1 MKKQKIL
8 WISLFLVVPLILS
21 LLVFN
26 LDIPMQS
33 IECNYEIKKDVTLVS
48 EFVIVKDKKEE
59 EKSIGVV
66 SFKVDNILYG
76 VGHGSGFNEKTKYLA
91 YKIVP
96 AFVRTTD
103 VKLGFVLDNQMYST
117 YEYIGEVIKDNDNGC
132 IFSSEGLKED
142 NYTKISVADKIVSGD
157 AKLIMRNNIG
167 ELQAYSVLVQIV
179 ENKGRKRLDVTITD
193 EELIGKTNGIL
204 RGMSGSP
211 IIQDGKLIGVIK
223 ATYMYREY
231 EGIGKIIWDID
242 CIKNANS

>member
-1 MKKQKIL
+1 MKKEKIL
-8 WISLFLVVPLILS
+8 CISLFLLVLLILG

-26 LDIPMQS
+26 LDISMES
-33 IECNYEIKKDVTLVS
+33 IECNYEIKEDVTLVS
-48 EFVIVKDKKEE
+48 EFVMVKDKNEE
-59 EKSIGVV
+59 EKSISVV

-91 YKIVP
+91 YKIAP

-103 VKLGFVLDNQMYST
+103 IKLGFVLDNQIYST
-117 YEYIGEVIKDNDNGC
+117 YEYIGKVIKDNDNGC
-132 IFSSEGLKED
+132 IFSSEGLNED

-167 ELQAYSVLVQIV
+167 ELQTYSVLVQIIK
-179 ENKGRKRLDVTITD
+179 NKGRERLDVTITD
-193 EELIGKTNGIL
+193 EELIDKTNGIL
-204 RGMSGSP
+204 LGMSGTP

-223 ATYMYREY
+223 ATYIDEEY
-231 EGIGKIIWDID
+231 KGIGKIIWDID